1 MRIHEVCESCSITKK
16 AVEYYIKQGLVH
28 PKMDASGYRDFSQQ
42 DLSRLKEIAVLR
54 GLGLGV
60 ADIGEIL
67 ASENKPAAIAK
78 HSYGVQLKQ
87 QRLNEQQE
95 RLEQL
100 AANYDIDRELKYIR
114 TRLELKY
121 SVLERLAQAFP
132 GVLGLYL
139 SIHFGPFL
147 NGGVD
152 STEKEQ
158 AYLNIVHFLDQLR
171 LTEETEQFLEQ
182 NLPQMQLE
190 DMREISGHL
199 QQVILQDPEGYLEK
213 QQEEIEAYLKYR
225 NSEDYKATPAYK
237 LQQVLMEFQRESGYT
252 EVFIP
257 NLKILSPAYRE
268 YADKLQA
275 ANGLFEKRFPLS

>member
-1 MRIHEVCESCSITKK
+1 MRIHEVCERCSITKK

-28 PKMDASGYRDFSQQ
+28 PEMDASGYRDFSQQ

-67 ASENKPAAIAK
+67 VSKNKPAAIAK
-78 HSYGVQLKQ
+78 YSYGVQLKQ

-114 TRLELKY
+114 THLELKY
-121 SVLERLAQAFP
+121 SVMERLAQAFP
-132 GVLGLYL
+132 GVLGVYL

-158 AYLNIVHFLDQLR
+158 AYLNIVNFLDQLR
-171 LTEETEQFLEQ
+171 LTGEQEQILEQ
-182 NLPQMQLE
+182 HLPQMHLE
-190 DMREISGHL
+190 DMREISGNL

-213 QQEEIEAYLKYR
+213 QQVEIEAYLKYR
-225 NSEDYKATPAYK
+225 SSEDYKATPAYQ
-237 LQQVLMEFQRESGYT
+237 LQQMLVEFQRESGYA
-252 EVFIP
+252 EIFIP
-257 NLKILSPAYRE
+257 NLKILSPAYQE

-275 ANGLFEKRFPLS
+275 ANQLFEKRFPLS